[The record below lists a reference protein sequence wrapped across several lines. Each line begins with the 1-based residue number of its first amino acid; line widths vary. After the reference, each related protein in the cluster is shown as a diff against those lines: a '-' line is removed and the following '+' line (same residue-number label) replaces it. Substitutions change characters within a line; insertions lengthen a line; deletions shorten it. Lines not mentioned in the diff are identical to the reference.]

1 MRVAIVST
9 GVANVASVKA
19 AFDRCGAESFL
30 THSGSEVESAS
41 HVMLPGVGAFGPGMK
56 ALRDHQLVDAL
67 VSRVAEDRPTMS
79 ICLGLQ
85 LLGQTSEETPGV
97 GGLGVFEA
105 HARRFP
111 DSVRVPHF
119 GWNEVVAPEGARFLE
134 TGFAYFANSYRW
146 TEVPKR
152 TDGKTSMVATTT
164 YDSTFYSA
172 VESGNLLACQF
183 HPELS
188 GPWGLALI
196 KRWLEASC

>member
-9 GVANVASVKA
+9 GVANVASVQA

-30 THSGSEVESAS
+30 THRAEEVESAS
-41 HVMLPGVGAFGPGMK
+41 HVMLPGVGAFGAGMK
-56 ALRDHQLVDAL
+56 ALRDHQLVDAITA
-67 VSRVAEDRPTMS
+67 RITAHRPTMS

-97 GGLGVFEA
+97 AGLGVFEA
-105 HARRFP
+105 HAYRFP
-111 DSVRVPHF
+111 ESVRVPHF

-146 TEVPKR
+146 TEIPMR
-152 TDGKTSMVATTT
+152 TDGKPSLVASTT

-196 KRWLEASC
+196 RRWLEASC

>member
-9 GVANVASVKA
+9 GVANVASVQA

-30 THSGSEVESAS
+30 THSATDVASAS
-41 HVMLPGVGAFGPGMK
+41 HVMLPGVGAFGAGMK
-56 ALRDHQLVDAL
+56 ALRDHQLVEAL
-67 VSRVAEDRPTMS
+67 LTRIEEDRPTMA

-85 LLGQTSEETPGV
+85 LLGKTSEETAGV
-97 GGLGVFEA
+97 VGLGVLEA

-111 DSVRVPHF
+111 DTVRVPHF
-119 GWNEVVAPEGARFLE
+119 GWNEVVAPEGARFLK

-146 TEVPKR
+146 TETPKR
-152 TDGKTSMVATTT
+152 TDGKLSLVATTT
-164 YDSTFYSA
+164 YDTAFFSA

-188 GPWGLALI
+188 GPWGLALLR
-196 KRWLEASC
+196 RWLEVSC

>member
-9 GVANVASVKA
+9 GVANVASVQA

-30 THSGSEVESAS
+30 THRAEEVESAS
-41 HVMLPGVGAFGPGMK
+41 HVMLPGVGAFGAGMK
-56 ALRDHQLVDAL
+56 ALRDHQLVDAITA
-67 VSRVAEDRPTMS
+67 RIRADRPTMS

-97 GGLGVFEA
+97 AGLGVFEA
-105 HARRFP
+105 HAYRFP
-111 DSVRVPHF
+111 ESVRVPHF

-146 TEVPKR
+146 TEIPTR
-152 TDGKTSMVATTT
+152 SDGKPSLVASTT

-188 GPWGLALI
+188 GPWGLALMR
-196 KRWLEASC
+196 RWLEASC